1 MEHVPVRVS
10 ERQDRIGLSD
20 DTDQSERINYSNG
33 CIRVH
38 AQLDQGHGASKGA
51 LMFCFLFLFIYFI
64 FTSPLSVS
72 VCKGGIQRV
81 NSVLGLVLAAKCRM
95 HMTLR

>member
-20 DTDQSERINYSNG
+20 DTDQSEQINYSNG

-51 LMFCFLFLFIYFI
+51 LMFCFLFLFFFVIYFFI

-81 NSVLGLVLAAKCRM
+81 NSVLFGSGC
-95 HMTLR
+95 

>member
-1 MEHVPVRVS
+1 MEHAPVRVS

-20 DTDQSERINYSNG
+20 DTDQSEQINYSNG

-51 LMFCFLFLFIYFI
+51 LMFCFLFLFFLFYF
-64 FTSPLSVS
+64 FLFLLAHFQLV
-72 VCKGGIQRV
+72 VVKGES
-81 NSVLGLVLAAKCRM
+81 SVL
-95 HMTLR
+95 TLCWVWFWLLTECT

>member
-1 MEHVPVRVS
+1 MEHAPVRVS

-20 DTDQSERINYSNG
+20 DTDQSEQINYSNG

-51 LMFCFLFLFIYFI
+51 LMFCFLFFLFYF
-64 FTSPLSVS
+64 FLFLLAHFQLV
-72 VCKGGIQRV
+72 VVKGES
-81 NSVLGLVLAAKCRM
+81 SVL
-95 HMTLR
+95 TLCWVWFWLLTECT